1 MTNATAET
9 ETAATMDARRADA
22 AAGQAIEQSRYA
34 DLAFAL
40 AAREAHLAELF
51 LDSAATGLR
60 ARADRLLDNALQ
72 AADLARYHVWQAAIA
87 RRRAAAEQGEG

>member
-22 AAGQAIEQSRYA
+22 AAGQAIEQSRTA
-34 DLAFAL
+34 DLEFAL
-40 AAREAHLAELF
+40 AAREAHLTALWLE
-51 LDSAATGLR
+51 SAAPRFR
-60 ARADRLLDNALQ
+60 ARADRLLDDALR

>member
-9 ETAATMDARRADA
+9 ATAATLEARRADA
-22 AAGQAIEQSRYA
+22 AAGQAIEQSRTA
-34 DLAFAL
+34 DLEFAL

-51 LDSAATGLR
+51 LESSATGLR

-72 AADLARYHVWQAAIA
+72 AADLARYHVRLADVA
-87 RRRAAAEQGEG
+87 RRRAAAEQGKG